1 MQLELLELTIV
12 GLILLALVILAILH
26 LLDFL
31 RSDGRER
38 LTAIYGF
45 LAFILIFMYFTQV
58 FYTMLDFS
66 IIVVMYGTGLIFIP
80 VWTLSLSKPDWLES
94 LKIPFAIL
102 FLAVWAIYVI
112 PRIFAAMNFALYF
125 LAIAFALS
133 IIFLLPRL
141 MGNLE
146 RVLLI
151 IGLALFYLER
161 GWTFFDPITEALI
174 LVAALWLILIWYLL
188 NKRSS

>member
-45 LAFILIFMYFTQV
+45 LAFILTFMYFTQV

-112 PRIFAAMNFALYF
+112 PRIFAAMNFVVYF

-141 MGNLE
+141 MGNFE